1 MNIVNGVSRS
11 PRNIDDTLDGS
22 SQVCHLAF
30 SLYYILSLLCSVF
43 AERRECLAIGLG
55 LSMHLD
61 IASRKGSCSNR
72 RNPSSNLSGG
82 VNTTLELLP
91 HVGHFLK
98 HYNGITTALQQQS
111 RIWGNGRAQTVYGLS
126 RLVHGVSCSG
136 KLSN

>member
-22 SQVCHLAF
+22 SQVCHLGF
-30 SLYYILSLLCSVF
+30 SYILSLLCSVF

-61 IASRKGSCSNR
+61 IASRKGRCSNR

-82 VNTTLELLP
+82 VNAPLELLP

-98 HYNGITTALQQQS
+98 HYNGITTAEPHMGQRPRPN
-111 RIWGNGRAQTVYGLS
+111 RILPFPPGTRCELLRQT
-126 RLVHGVSCSG
+126 
-136 KLSN
+136 